1 MLLAIDVGNT
11 NIVVGVFDGEKLKVT
26 WRIATRL
33 NREVDEYAIV
43 LLGLFVHQR
52 LTVPQITGAVMC
64 SVVPPF
70 TPISQEMCRKYFHVS
85 PLVVEAGVKTGIRL
99 CVDNPKELGAD
110 RVVNAV
116 AAHHFYGGPAIVID
130 FGTATTFDVVS
141 ETGDYLGGAIAPGIG
156 IAAEALFTRTAMLPR
171 VDLLPPKQVIGTNTI
186 TAMHSGIF
194 YGYIGLVEGVVN
206 RIERELGVKAKLIAT
221 GGYAPLVAKGI
232 PRIKVVNVDLSL
244 EGLRLIYEMNT
255 PED

>member
-11 NIVVGVFDGEKLKVT
+11 NIVIGVFDGEKLKVT

-33 NREVDEYAIV
+33 NREVDEYGIV

-52 LTVPQITGAVMC
+52 LTAAHITGAVMC
-64 SVVPPF
+64 SVVPPL
-70 TPISQEMCRKYFHVS
+70 THISQEMCHKYFNIS

-99 CVDNPKELGAD
+99 CVDNPRELGAD

-141 ETGDYLGGAIAPGIG
+141 KKGDYLGGAIAPGIG
-156 IAAEALFTRTAMLPR
+156 IAAEALVTRTAVLPR
-171 VDLLPPKQVIGTNTI
+171 VDLLRPRQVIGTNTI
-186 TAMHSGIF
+186 AAMHSGIF
-194 YGYIGLVEGVVN
+194 YGYIGLVEGIVN
-206 RIERELGVKAKLIAT
+206 HIERELGVKTRLIAT
-221 GGYAPLVAKGI
+221 GGYASLMAKGI

-244 EGLRLIYEMNT
+244 EGLRLIYEMNN

>member
-26 WRIATRL
+26 WRLATRL
-33 NREVDEYAIV
+33 NREVDEYGIV
-43 LLGLFVHQR
+43 LLGLFVQQG
-52 LTVPQITGAVMC
+52 LTASQITGAVMC
-64 SVVPPF
+64 SVVPPL

-99 CVDNPKELGAD
+99 CVDNPRELGSD

-116 AAHHFYGGPAIVID
+116 AAHHLYGGPAIVID

-141 ETGDYLGGAIAPGIG
+141 ENGDYLGGAIAPGIG
-156 IAAEALFTRTAMLPR
+156 IAAEALVTRTAMLPR

-186 TAMHSGIF
+186 AAMHSGIF
-194 YGYIGLVEGVVN
+194 YGYAGLVEGIVN

-232 PRIKVVNVDLSL
+232 RRIKIVNVDLSL
-244 EGLRLIYEMNT
+244 EGLRLIYEMSN

>member
-26 WRIATRL
+26 WRIATRM
-33 NREVDEYAIV
+33 NREVDEFGV
-43 LLGLFVHQR
+43 LTLAFLRQQR
-52 LTVPQITGAVMC
+52 LPVSRITGAVIC

-70 TPISQEMCRKYFHVS
+70 TPVSQEMCRKYFHVS

-99 CVDNPKELGAD
+99 CVDNPRELGAD

-141 ETGDYLGGAIAPGIG
+141 KKGDYLGGAIAPGIG
-156 IAAEALFTRTAMLPR
+156 IAAEALVTRTAMLPR
-171 VDLLPPKQVIGTNTI
+171 VELLRPRRVIGTNTVA
-186 TAMHSGIF
+186 AMQSGIL
-194 YGYIGLVEGVVN
+194 YGYIGLVEGIVN
-206 RIERELGVKAKLIAT
+206 RIERELGVKARVIAT

-244 EGLRLIYEMNT
+244 EGLRLIYEMNK